1 MSVRRL
7 ASSAALFAALSG
19 GCAASRVGH
28 LTRPEPLVDRPQLP
42 APGVAEF
49 VSRHNQN
56 AEQIASLEAKPSVS
70 GKFGMQSA
78 GTGGQMIFERPH
90 NFRFV
95 VQSGFAGRTRAD
107 IGSNEDEF
115 WFWSDDKSDPHVY
128 VARYDAATSP
138 AANKEMTF
146 QPDWIVEALGLRE
159 ISEQEAR
166 TIKVSNGSRPN
177 TVVWTHSRKTLRG
190 EVVKKLTILDRT
202 TGQIVEHQFFVPG
215 MNAPIASASPI
226 GTKTVAL
233 AADPSRTVSMPKSIH
248 LKLAPADPRGT
259 PIEMDLTLNNL
270 KVNAPI
276 PESSRTALFNVP
288 TYEGSTVTHLNEP
301 AEPGSAPRTAGNRKR
316 SETRN
321 SATIPEAGAE
331 LGEPAPF
338 GTDEAYLKKRD
349 PMPLSA
355 DLSGQQTLVGMP
367 SPAPPDNPAEKLSRR
382 ENGPFQK

>member
-28 LTRPEPLVDRPQLP
+28 LTRPEPLVERPQLP

-56 AEQIASLEAKPSVS
+56 AEQITSLEAAPTVS
-70 GKFGMQSA
+70 GKFGMRSA
-78 GTGGQMIFERPH
+78 GTRGRMVFERPH

-95 VQSGFAGRTRAD
+95 VESGFAGKTEAD

-115 WFWSDDKSDPHVY
+115 WFWANDKNDPHVY

-138 AANKEMTF
+138 AANKELTF
-146 QPDWIVEALGLRE
+146 QPDWIVEALGFRE
-159 ISEQEAR
+159 ISEEEAR
-166 TIKVSNGSRPN
+166 TIKISNGPRPN
-177 TVVWTHSRKTLRG
+177 TIAWTHYRKTLRG
-190 EVVKKLTILDRT
+190 EPVKKVTILDRT
-202 TGQIVEHQFFVPG
+202 TGQIIEHQFYVPG

-226 GTKTVAL
+226 GIRTVAL
-233 AADPSRTVSMPKSIH
+233 ASDPSRSVSMPKSIH
-248 LKLAPADPRGT
+248 LKLAPADPRAT

-276 PESSRTALFNVP
+276 PESNRAALFNVP
-288 TYEGSTVTHLNEP
+288 SYEGSTVTRLNEA
-301 AEPGSAPRTAGNRKR
+301 AEPGTAPRTAGNRKR

-338 GTDEAYLKKRD
+338 GTDEAYLKKSD
-349 PMPLSA
+349 PMPLSP

-367 SPAPPDNPAEKLSRR
+367 SPTPVDNPAEKLSRR